1 MSEHSSFVPSNT
13 WTLKCLSSIAFSEIT
28 LTMPFSRD
36 TKMVSSLISR
46 TRKTDEVHDRVVV
59 SSAAP
64 SRHVAVVTRGGD
76 PVEEAQVER
85 TGAGLLLLHDDLRRE
100 ELGAAP
106 TLLLDQ
112 PVDVVA
118 ALLPRAQA
126 LDVMGEARELDY
138 AGVADRDVAG
148 HRHRWRR

>member
-1 MSEHSSFVPSNT
+1 MPSSPGHEDGVVTDLSHS
-13 WTLKCLSSIAFSEIT
+13 KA
-28 LTMPFSRD
+28 
-36 TKMVSSLISR
+36 
-46 TRKTDEVHDRVVV
+46 DEVHDRVVV
-59 SSAAP
+59 STATP
-64 SRHVAVVTRGGD
+64 GRHVAVVTRGGD

-85 TGAGLLLLHDDLRRE
+85 TGARLFLLHDDLRRE
-100 ELGAAP
+100 ELGATPA
-106 TLLLDQ
+106 LLLDQ

-148 HRHRWRR
+148 QMTSIAASTVRRRRPTAFS